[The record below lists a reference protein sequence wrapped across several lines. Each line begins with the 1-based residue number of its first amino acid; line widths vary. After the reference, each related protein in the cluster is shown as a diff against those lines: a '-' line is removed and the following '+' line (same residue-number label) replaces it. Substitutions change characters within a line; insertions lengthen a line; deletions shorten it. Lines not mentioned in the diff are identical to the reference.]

1 MKRARPPITSKTT
14 TPNPI
19 SSAVEIPPEPLVV
32 VGFGTV
38 NGAVCV
44 GVVVVGVVV
53 VVWLD
58 CGESPGSVDAAPL
71 VPVEDAALAEGASAS
86 ASATESATVSLI
98 RIAAI

>member
-1 MKRARPPITSKTT
+1 MTSKTT

-44 GVVVVGVVV
+44 GVVVGV

-58 CGESPGSVDAAPL
+58 CGESPGSVVDAPL

-86 ASATESATVSLI
+86 AIATGTATVSLI

>member
-19 SSAVEIPPEPLVV
+19 SSAIEIPPETLVV

-38 NGAVCV
+38 NGA
-44 GVVVVGVVV
+44 VGVVV